1 MIYIGADHRGF
12 ELKEFL
18 KEYLKNEG
26 HEVEDVGAF
35 TFNPEDDYV
44 DYAIKTAE
52 MVEGTKGDKGI
63 LLCGSGHG
71 MELVANRFPNVRAIL
86 SFNDDVTQQGRED
99 EDANIIVLP
108 ADYVS
113 EEEAKE
119 RLRIFLTTEKS
130 TEERHVRRRNRIAN
144 LRIK

>member
-12 ELKEFL
+12 ELKESL
-18 KEYLKNEG
+18 KEYLKGEG
-26 HEVEDVGAF
+26 YEVEDVGAH
-35 TFNPEDDYV
+35 TFNPDDDYV
-44 DYAIKTAE
+44 DFGLKVAE
-52 MVEGTKGDKGI
+52 MVEGSKDDKGI

-108 ADYVS
+108 ADYLS
-113 EEEAKE
+113 EDEAKE

-130 TEERHVRRRNRIAN
+130 TEERHERRRNRIAN